1 MKTNNETNKIY
12 LFAYDEMKDLEFFTK
27 LFGMDVVHQKARLTG
42 FVKCV
47 NEDGEFFIRRDATS
61 YLEGLVFE
69 LNKEQ
74 LFFADKWK
82 LLPIYDRFL
91 VNVEL
96 TETNEILENVYVY
109 SKIESGN
116 YRIAKKEDENQPKD
130 VFLIQNFIHFLTIQK
145 RMKQYNLYDFL
156 FIYKIDNET
165 KKYYENISN
174 PNAFISFH
182 DTEARFQTS
191 IIPCVLVTFNEC
203 GQDYIAITIFE
214 RNDYFNAISYY
225 EMFYGL
231 GDYKNIRV
239 DLTSVD
245 ESISLGAFKNK
256 KPDLILSMKEDKT
269 ILEMKYAEYEK
280 AYELVVP
287 EFEVHHWD
295 RFNYLVAFFLSKE

>member
-116 YRIAKKEDENQPKD
+116 YRIAKKEDENQQKD

-182 DTEARFQTS
+182 DTKARFQTS
-191 IIPCVLVTFNEC
+191 IIPCVLVPFSQNNEN
-203 GQDYIAITIFE
+203 YVAITIFN
-214 RNDYFNAISYY
+214 RNDYFNAITYY

-231 GDYKNIRV
+231 GEYKNIMV
-239 DLTSVD
+239 ELTATDKKIDLA
-245 ESISLGAFKNK
+245 IFKNK
-256 KPDLILSMKEDKT
+256 KPDFIFSMKEDKKNS
-269 ILEMKYAEYEK
+269 EKKFAEYEK
-280 AYELVVP
+280 AFELVVP
-287 EFEVHHWD
+287 EFEIEHWN
-295 RFNYLVAFFLSKE
+295 RFNYLISFFFNKK